1 MSYIGRQ
8 PARGQNRE
16 IDDISGSFNGI
27 LTSFNLRVSGTAVYP
42 ASTNQLFVSVGGV
55 MQNPST
61 DYTVAGDQV
70 TFTTAPA
77 SGLSFFAL
85 MQGDAVDI
93 NTPAD
98 GTVTSA
104 KLASDFTGAT
114 GGAGNHVFL
123 LNEQTVNTDYTIPS
137 NRNALS
143 AGPITIDTGV
153 TVTIPATSAWVIV

>member
-16 IDDISGSFNGI
+16 IDDISGSFNGT
-27 LTSFNLRVSGTAVYP
+27 LTSFDLEVSGTAVYP

-61 DYTVAGDQV
+61 DYTVSGAQI

-77 SGLSFFAL
+77 SGLDFFAI

-98 GTVTSA
+98 GSVTEA
-104 KLASDFTGAT
+104 KLASNFTGAT

-123 LNEQTVNTDYTIPS
+123 LNEQAVDTDYTIPTGK
-137 NRNALS
+137 NAGS
-143 AGPITIDTGV
+143 FGPCTVNSGV
-153 TVTIPATSAWVIV
+153 TVTIPSGSTWTVI

>member
-1 MSYIGRQ
+1 MSYIGRS

-16 IDDISGSFNGI
+16 IDDISSSFNGI

-55 MQNPST
+55 LQNPST
-61 DYTVAGDQV
+61 DYTVSGDQI

-77 SGLSFFAL
+77 SGLDFFAI

-98 GTVTSA
+98 GSVTKE

-114 GGAGNHVFL
+114 GGSGNHVFF
-123 LNEQTVNTDYTIPS
+123 LNEQSVTTDYTIPA

-143 AGPITIDTGV
+143 AGPITIDTGI
-153 TVTIPATSAWVIV
+153 TVTIPSSSSWVVV

>member
-61 DYTVAGDQV
+61 DYTVSGDQV

-104 KLASDFTGAT
+104 KLASNFTGAT

-123 LNEQTVNTDYTIPS
+123 LNEQTVNTNYTIPS

>member
-8 PARGQNRE
+8 PTRGQNRE
-16 IDDISGSFNGI
+16 IDDISGSFNAI
-27 LTSFNLRVSGTAVYP
+27 LTSFDLTVSGTAVYP

-55 MQNPST
+55 LQNPST
-61 DYTVAGDQV
+61 DYTVSGDQV

-77 SGLSFFAL
+77 NGLSFFAI

-98 GTVTSA
+98 GTVTEA
-104 KLASDFTGAT
+104 KLASNFTGAT
-114 GGAGNHVFL
+114 GGAGNHVFH
-123 LNEQTVNTDYTIPS
+123 LNEKVVDTSYSIPA

-143 AGPITIDTGV
+143 AGPITINAGV
-153 TVTIPATSAWVIV
+153 VVTIPSTSAWVVL

>member
-61 DYTVAGDQV
+61 DYTVSGDQV

-104 KLASDFTGAT
+104 KLASNFTGAT

-143 AGPITIDTGV
+143 AGQITIDTGV

>member
-8 PARGQNRE
+8 PVRGQNRE
-16 IDDISGSFNGI
+16 IDDVSGSFNGI
-27 LTSFNLRVSGTAVYP
+27 LTSFNLRVDGVAVYP
-42 ASTNQLFVSVGGV
+42 ASTSQLWVSIGGII
-55 MQNPST
+55 QNPSI
-61 DYTVAGDQV
+61 DFTVSGDQV

-77 SGLSFFAL
+77 AGLDFFAV

>member
-61 DYTVAGDQV
+61 DYTVSGDQV

-123 LNEQTVNTDYTIPS
+123 LNEQTVNTNYTIPS

>member
-1 MSYIGRQ
+1 VSYIGRQ

-61 DYTVAGDQV
+61 DYTVSGDQV

-123 LNEQTVNTDYTIPS
+123 LNEQTVNTDYTIPA

>member
-1 MSYIGRQ
+1 M
-8 PARGQNRE
+8 
-16 IDDISGSFNGI
+16 
-27 LTSFNLRVSGTAVYP
+27 SGTAVYP

-61 DYTVAGDQV
+61 DYTVSGDQV

>member
-143 AGPITIDTGV
+143 AGPITSDTGV

>member
-1 MSYIGRQ
+1 
-8 PARGQNRE
+8 
-16 IDDISGSFNGI
+16 
-27 LTSFNLRVSGTAVYP
+27 
-42 ASTNQLFVSVGGV
+42 

-61 DYTVAGDQV
+61 DYTVSGDQV

-104 KLASDFTGAT
+104 KLASDFTAAT

>member
-42 ASTNQLFVSVGGV
+42 ASTNQLFVSVGGM

-61 DYTVAGDQV
+61 DYTVSGDQV

>member
-1 MSYIGRQ
+1 VSYIGRQ

-16 IDDISGSFNGI
+16 IDDISGSFNGS
-27 LTSFNLRVSGTAVYP
+27 LVTFNLRVSGAAVYP

-55 MQNPST
+55 IQNPSI
-61 DYTVAGDQV
+61 DYTVSGDQI

-77 SGLSFFAL
+77 NGLDFFAI

-98 GTVTSA
+98 GTVTEA
-104 KLASDFTGAT
+104 KLASNFTGAT

-123 LNEQTVNTDYTIPS
+123 LNEQTVNTDYTIPTGK
-137 NRNALS
+137 NAGTF
-143 AGPITIDTGV
+143 GPCTVNSGV
-153 TVTIPATSAWVIV
+153 TVTIPSGSTWTVI

>member
-16 IDDISGSFNGI
+16 IDDISGSFNGS
-27 LTSFNLRVSGTAVYP
+27 LVTFNLRVSGTAVYP
-42 ASTNQLFVSVGGV
+42 ASTSQLVVSVGGV
-55 MQNPST
+55 IQNPSV
-61 DYTVAGDQV
+61 DYTVSGDQI

-77 SGLSFFAL
+77 SSLDFFAI

-98 GTVTSA
+98 GSVTKE

-114 GGAGNHVFL
+114 GGSGNHVFF
-123 LNEQTVNTDYTIPS
+123 LNEQSVTTDYTIPT

-143 AGPITIDTGV
+143 AGPITIDTGI
-153 TVTIPATSAWVIV
+153 TVTIPSSSSWVVV

>member
-27 LTSFNLRVSGTAVYP
+27 LTSFNLTVSGTAVYP

-61 DYTVAGDQV
+61 DYTVSGDEV

-123 LNEQTVNTDYTIPS
+123 LNEQTVNTDYTIPA